1 MVKECVEL
9 PLQEGAAFEFNN
21 ALLHAVRNQ
30 GPGMR
35 VHLLIDVGSKHVR
48 SPLVLKQG
56 QVCHYVK
63 GHVDCKS
70 RH

>member
-1 MVKECVEL
+1 MEL

-35 VHLLIDVGSKHVR
+35 VHLLIDVGATHTR
-48 SPLVLKQG
+48 APTVLKKG
-56 QVCHYVK
+56 QVCTYVK
-63 GHVDCKS
+63 GHINCKL
-70 RH
+70 RR